1 MPTVVHQVME
11 MLAKETGWLFLVN
24 GIGPNPTDDGRI
36 YMRQY
41 ALQMRCLIHL
51 LVIHRRFNFGGDE
64 KLTCMELNS
73 QFKEGFELPL
83 IQYTNCCFCTY

>member
-1 MPTVVHQVME
+1 MPAVVRQVME
-11 MLAKETGWLFLVN
+11 MLAKETGWLFLVY

-51 LVIHRRFNFGGDE
+51 LVICRRFEFGGDE
-64 KLTCMELNS
+64 KLTFTELNS

-83 IQYTNCCFCTY
+83 IEYANRCFCTY